1 MHALARVLIQDTQK
15 QNDIPADYQL
25 YMMDEMAVLGEE
37 TPIEDCYT
45 ATAELIAALI
55 YFKPWKRVLPASH
68 RAALLL
74 DEIRAEVSSWTSSP
88 GQKWPI
94 QDHEARFLKLIHA

>member
-1 MHALARVLIQDTQK
+1 MQALARVIIQDTQK

-25 YMMDEMAVLGEE
+25 YMMDEMASLGKE
-37 TPIEDCYT
+37 TPIYDCYT

-55 YFKPWKRVLPASH
+55 YFKPWKRILPASH

-74 DEIRAEVSSWTSSP
+74 DEIKAEVKDWTCSP
-88 GQKWPI
+88 GPKWPI
-94 QDHEARFLKLIHA
+94 QPHEAKFLKLIKA